1 MLFRSSAYFSIKRIW
16 YTLTEKNVCGK
27 VNPFRS
33 GVMCP
38 LGQKG
43 QPIFQWESGTV
54 KRHQERNERNSK
66 REGQAGE
73 NGEIK

>member
-1 MLFRSSAYFSIKRIW
+1 
-16 YTLTEKNVCGK
+16 
-27 VNPFRS
+27 
-33 GVMCP
+33 MCP